1 MAVLYKRSDSDKDGL
16 GMNTTSLL
24 IALITLLS
32 VSLIL
37 VTVLLLIRKYRRT
50 NIVNTVQI
58 NAKASGSDES
68 LAYYSE
74 KQALMSPSARSPD
87 CVPEIRITFPD
98 EDASTGKR
106 ATVVLV
112 QVGDGAVGYRPVEED
127 LPPYQSSN
135 GQRFASV
142 DLERVG
148 GLKEKS
154 RDMI

>member
-1 MAVLYKRSDSDKDGL
+1 MAVLYKRENSDKDSGL
-16 GMNTTSLL
+16 GLNTTHLLVALISLL
-24 IALITLLS
+24 SLAL
-32 VSLIL
+32 VL
-37 VTVLLLIRKYRRT
+37 VTTLLLIRRYRR
-50 NIVNTVQI
+50 NNAISTVQI

-98 EDASTGKR
+98 EDPKTGKR

-112 QVGDGAVGYRPVEED
+112 QVGDGSVGYRPVEED
-127 LPPYQSSN
+127 LPPYQSAN

-148 GLKEKS
+148 GLKEKC
-154 RDMI
+154 